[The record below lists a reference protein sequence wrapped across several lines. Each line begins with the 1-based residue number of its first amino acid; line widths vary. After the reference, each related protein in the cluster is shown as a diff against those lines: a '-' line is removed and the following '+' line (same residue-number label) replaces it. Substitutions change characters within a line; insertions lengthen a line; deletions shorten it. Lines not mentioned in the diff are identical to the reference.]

1 METIYEVVRVKQV
14 VKEMNGVASIRS
26 PRDLATLA
34 FNLIGE
40 EDREVFL
47 VICLNTKN
55 QAIAVHQVH
64 VGTINASIIHPR
76 EVMKTAILNNA
87 ASIVVSHNHPS
98 TNTTPSQEDLEVTE
112 RLKQAGEILGI
123 ELLDHIIVTPIEK
136 NYISFREKGYM

>member
-1 METIYEVVRVKQV
+1 
-14 VKEMNGVASIRS
+14 
-26 PRDLATLA
+26 
-34 FNLIGE
+34 
-40 EDREVFL
+40 
-47 VICLNTKN
+47 
-55 QAIAVHQVH
+55 
-64 VGTINASIIHPR
+64 
-76 EVMKTAILNNA
+76 MKTAILNNA

>member
-55 QAIAVHQVH
+55 QAIAVHRVH